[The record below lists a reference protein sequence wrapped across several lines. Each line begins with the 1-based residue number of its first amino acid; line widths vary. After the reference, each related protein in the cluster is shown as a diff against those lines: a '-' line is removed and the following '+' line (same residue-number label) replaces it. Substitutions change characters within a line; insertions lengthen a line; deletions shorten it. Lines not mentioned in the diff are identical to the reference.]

1 MSNLPQS
8 FIYADIQL
16 QTSGHSPA
24 KTQKTMQLSIKTK
37 TKGHKFHETLYEQC
51 YNHTVG
57 NTGVNAKL
65 DCDIN
70 CSELHFSS

>member
-37 TKGHKFHETLYEQC
+37 TKGHKLHETM
-51 YNHTVG
+51 
-57 NTGVNAKL
+57 
-65 DCDIN
+65 
-70 CSELHFSS
+70 SSATIIQLATQE